1 VSYKNKK
8 EVIMESRVIQ
18 LDSKKKL
25 SNHIIPARVEDYKY
39 IAHELPALTLT
50 RRQLCDLELI
60 LNGGFAP
67 LAGFMT
73 KADYD
78 NVLDNMRLAD
88 GTVWPMPVMLDVDRV
103 FAESLELDQQIAL
116 RDPEGLLLAILKFDE
131 FWDIDHHREAQ
142 AVFGTTDETHPG
154 VAYLFQ
160 QTKEVYISGKLLAI
174 SMPHH
179 YDFTHLRYTP
189 AELKDIFHQLGW
201 KKIVAFQTRNP
212 MHRAHQEL
220 TQRAA
225 EQTGAKLLLHPV
237 VGMTKPGDIEYY
249 TRVRCYE
256 HVLKT
261 YPEHSAYL
269 SLLPLAMRM
278 GGPREALWHAII
290 RKNYGCTHF
299 IVGRDHAG
307 PGKNKKG
314 ENFYG
319 PYAAQELAMRYQH
332 EIGIEI
338 VPFQELSY
346 SHQRKC
352 YFAQDEFPRD
362 EKPATISG
370 TEFRERLYNNQE
382 IPEWFSYPTIIE
394 ELRKAHPPK
403 YKQGFTVFLTGLPSS
418 GKSTLANAL
427 SLKLRELTDRPITL
441 LDGDVIRTHLSR
453 GLGFSQEDREENITR
468 VGFVAKEITRH
479 GGIVICALVAPF
491 VRARNIVREMITETG
506 GFIEAYVATPLDV
519 CEIRD
524 RKGMYKK
531 AREGVIRQ
539 FTGVSDVYEV
549 PVSPEITI
557 DTVSIEP
564 AEIIE
569 TLIDQ
574 IRALGYVK

>member
-1 VSYKNKK
+1 
-8 EVIMESRVIQ
+8 MESRVIQ
-18 LDSKKKL
+18 LDSHKKF
-25 SNHIIPARVEDYKY
+25 NNNIIPAHIEDYKY

-67 LAGFMT
+67 LAGFMS
-73 KADYD
+73 KADYES
-78 NVLDNMRLAD
+78 VLDNMRLAD
-88 GTVWPMPVMLDVDRV
+88 GSVWPMPVMLDVDRAFV
-103 FAESLELDQQIAL
+103 EDMQADQQVAL
-116 RDPEGLLLAILKFDE
+116 RDPEGLLLAILKFKE
-131 FWDIDHHREAQ
+131 CWAVPHHREAQ
-142 AVFGTTDETHPG
+142 AIFGTTDETHPG

-160 QTKEVYISGKLLAI
+160 QTKEMYVSGTLLAV

-189 AELKDIFHQLGW
+189 AELKGIFQQRGW
-201 KKIVAFQTRNP
+201 KKIVGFQTRNP

-220 TQRAA
+220 TRRAC
-225 EQTGAKLLLHPV
+225 EQTGANLLLHPV

-256 HVLKT
+256 HVLET
-261 YPEHSAYL
+261 YPENTAFL

-278 GGPREALWHAII
+278 GGPREAVWHALI

-319 PYAAQELAMRYQH
+319 PYAAQELALQVQN

-338 VPFQELSY
+338 VPFQEMSY
-346 SHQRKC
+346 SHKSQC
-352 YFAQDEFPRD
+352 YFAQDEFPKD
-362 EKPATISG
+362 EVPAAISG
-370 TEFRERLYNNQE
+370 TEFRERLYTGQD
-382 IPEWFSYPTIIE
+382 IPEWFSYPAIID

-403 YKQGFTVFLTGLPSS
+403 HQQGFTVFLTGLPSS

-491 VRARNIVREMITETG
+491 ARARNIVREMISETG
-506 GFIEAYVATPLDV
+506 GYIEAYVATPLDV

-539 FTGVSDVYEV
+539 FTGVSDVYEA
-549 PVSPEITI
+549 PESPEIMI
-557 DTVSIEP
+557 DTVHAGP
-564 AEIIE
+564 GEIIDAM
-569 TLIDQ
+569 IKQ
-574 IRALGYVK
+574 IRMLGYVR

>member
-1 VSYKNKK
+1 
-8 EVIMESRVIQ
+8 MESRVVSLNQ
-18 LDSKKKL
+18 HKKFT
-25 SNHIIPARVEDYKY
+25 SHVIPARVEDYKY
-39 IAHELPALTLT
+39 IAHELPALTMT

-67 LAGFMT
+67 LAGFLSR
-73 KADYD
+73 ADYE
-78 NVLDNMRLAD
+78 NVLENMRLAD
-88 GTVWPMPVMLDVDRV
+88 GTLWPMPVMLDVDRG
-103 FAESLELDQQIAL
+103 FAESLQEGQEVAL
-116 RDPEGLLLAILKFDE
+116 RDAEGLLLAILKFE
-131 FWDIDHHREAQ
+131 ESWAIDHRREAQ
-142 AVFGTTDETHPG
+142 AVFGTMDETHPG
-154 VAYLFQ
+154 VSYLFQ
-160 QTKEVYISGKLLAI
+160 QTKEMYISGKLLAV

-189 AELKDIFHQLGW
+189 AELKEIFAQRGW

-220 TQRAA
+220 TRRAC
-225 EQTGAKLLLHPV
+225 EQTGANLLLHPV

-256 HVLKT
+256 HVIKT
-261 YPEHSAYL
+261 YPENTAFL

-278 GGPREALWHAII
+278 GGPREAVWHAII

-319 PYAAQELAMRYQH
+319 PYAAQELALQH
-332 EIGIEI
+332 QQEIGIEV
-338 VPFQELSY
+338 VPFQEMSY
-346 SHQRKC
+346 SHTQQK
-352 YFAQDEFPRD
+352 YFAQDEFPVG
-362 EKPATISG
+362 ETPASISG
-370 TEFRERLYNNQE
+370 TEFRERLYANQE
-382 IPEWFSYPTIIE
+382 IPEWFSYPAIIE

-403 YKQGFTVFLTGLPSS
+403 HKQGFTVFLTGLPSS

-427 SLKLRELTDRPITL
+427 SLKLRELTDRPITF
-441 LDGDVIRTHLSR
+441 LDGDVIRTHLSY
-453 GLGFSQEDREENITR
+453 GLGFSQEDRETNITR

-491 VRARNIVREMITETG
+491 ARARKIVREMISETG
-506 GFIEAYVATPLDV
+506 GYIEAYVATPLEV
-519 CEIRD
+519 CELRD

-539 FTGVSDVYEV
+539 FTGVSDVYEA
-549 PVSPEITI
+549 PEAPEITI
-557 DTVSIEP
+557 DTVNLAP
-564 AEIIE
+564 ADIIDAMV
-569 TLIDQ
+569 DQ
-574 IRALGYVK
+574 IRMLGYVQ